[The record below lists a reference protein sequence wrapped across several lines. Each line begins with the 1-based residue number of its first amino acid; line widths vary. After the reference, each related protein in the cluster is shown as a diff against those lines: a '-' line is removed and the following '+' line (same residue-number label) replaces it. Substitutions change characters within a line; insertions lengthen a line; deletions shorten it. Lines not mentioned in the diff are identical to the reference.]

1 MEETVAEVASSLWYQ
16 IIVTD
21 PQGLSGSSVASFV
34 EPIIRRLGVTVVVAL
49 DLIGAC
55 PGLMRHE
62 KQALG
67 RDEFLRK
74 VADAIQYDWAFF
86 LLYLKTPRPEELAA
100 EDDKAAMLSADAT
113 IRLAD
118 DHYFYIYTRDEGL
131 MSELRRKYPAAEY
144 KTSTFGELDIPY

>member
-1 MEETVAEVASSLWYQ
+1 MVEVARAVWHQ

-21 PQGLSGSSVASFV
+21 PQGLSGASVRSFV
-34 EPIIRRLGVTVVVAL
+34 EPIVRRLAVTVVLAL

-67 RDEFLRK
+67 RDEFLGK
-74 VADAIQYDWAFF
+74 VADATQYDWAFF
-86 LLYLKTPRPEELAA
+86 FFYSRRPEPEELSPAN
-100 EDDKAAMLSADAT
+100 DKAAMLSADVT

-118 DHYFYIYTRDEGL
+118 DHYFYVYTRDESL
-131 MSELRRKYPAAEY
+131 ASELLRTYPTAEH
-144 KTSTFGELDIPY
+144 KTSTFDQLDIPY

>member
-1 MEETVAEVASSLWYQ
+1 MAEIASAVWHQ

-21 PQGLSGSSVASFV
+21 PQGLSGASVKSFV
-34 EPIIRRLGVTVVVAL
+34 EPIIRRLTVTVVLTL

-74 VADAIQYDWAFF
+74 VSDATQYDWAFF
-86 LLYLKTPRPEELAA
+86 FLYSRTPKPEELSPA
-100 EDDKAAMLSADAT
+100 DDKAAMLNADVT

-118 DHYFYIYTRDEGL
+118 DHYFYVYTRDESL
-131 MSELRRKYPAAEY
+131 ASDLLRTYPTAEHR
-144 KTSTFGELDIPY
+144 TSTFDQLDIPY

>member
-1 MEETVAEVASSLWYQ
+1 VAEIASSVWYQ

-21 PQGLSGSSVASFV
+21 PHGLSGASVASFV
-34 EPIIRRLGVTVVVAL
+34 EPIIRRLAVTVVVAL

-74 VADAIQYDWAFF
+74 VADATQYDWAFF
-86 LLYLKTPRPEELAA
+86 LLYSRTSGPEGLGA
-100 EDDKAAMLSADAT
+100 DNDKAAMLSADAT

-118 DHYFYIYTRDEGL
+118 DHYFYVYTRDEGL
-131 MSELRRKYPAAEY
+131 ASELRREYPAAEY
-144 KTSTFGELDIPY
+144 KTSEFGELDIPY